1 MELEIVYLS
10 HQDFQRLMYWTLLQE
25 LYGTFQQQINEF
37 NRKIANCD
45 VKKDYKQR
53 RAFIIEKASFVRKY
67 LQCYFWQDKI
77 CVDTDTGQVY
87 TPKTA
92 NL

>member
-10 HQDFQRLMYWTLLQE
+10 HQDFQHLMYWTLLKE
-25 LYGTFQQQINEF
+25 MYGTFQEQINEF
-37 NRKIANCD
+37 NRKIANCEL
-45 VKKDYKQR
+45 KKDFKQR
-53 RAFIIEKASFVRKY
+53 HAYIVEKTSFIRKY
-67 LQCYFWQDKI
+67 LQCYLWEGKI
-77 CVDTDTGQVY
+77 CCDTDTGQVY